1 MIEQRKRFP
10 TATNRLKQIC
20 AFAVLLSV
28 AALPCA
34 YSQTGAE
41 VMNKMMSAY
50 KGLNSYQGN
59 ANGDQI
65 YTLTTSEKPIAQV
78 GTTVAMSYKKPNL
91 LKLDFFTSKGSRSIF
106 CDGTTITTYDPS
118 GLQYIKFPSGS
129 TMKEVAVNLQKVG
142 VKALFDP
149 LFFLS
154 GDPLPKNLGKFTLK
168 PNVKLNGVPIYL
180 VVADLSTPP
189 HEVKSPQGK
198 KVMLPTTTAHFSWWI
213 DKSNYLLS
221 KMEMKI
227 PNIPQNV
234 SEKVKKKVVTRLTYT
249 NMIIR
254 TAISNVKANP
264 PKDAKEFVFIPPKDA
279 KERKTADQ
287 MLGGK

>member
-1 MIEQRKRFP
+1 MIERRKRFP
-10 TATNRLKQIC
+10 TAANRLNLIG
-20 AFAVLLSV
+20 AFAVLLS
-28 AALPCA
+28 ATALPCA

-50 KGLNSYQGN
+50 NDLNSYQGN

-65 YTLTTSEKPIAQV
+65 YTLVTSEKPIAQA
-78 GTTVAMSYKKPNL
+78 GTSVTMSYKKPNL
-91 LKLDFFTSKGSRSIF
+91 LKLDFFTSKGRRSIF
-106 CDGTTITTYDPS
+106 CDGTTITSYDPS
-118 GLQYIKFPSGS
+118 GQQYIKFPSGP
-129 TMKEVAVNLQKVG
+129 TLKEVTLNLQKVG
-142 VKALFDP
+142 IKALFDP

-168 PNVKLNGVPIYL
+168 PNQKLNGVPIYL

-189 HEVKSPQGK
+189 HEAKNPQGK

-221 KMEMKI
+221 KVEMKI

-234 SEKVKKKVVTRLTYT
+234 SEKVKKKVVTKLVYT

-254 TAISNVKANP
+254 TSISNVKANP
-264 PKDAKEFVFIPPKDA
+264 AKDARDFVFIPPKDA

-287 MLGGK
+287 LLNRK